1 MKNTLKALAVA
12 SLLMSNS
19 LFADSYAIDTKGSH
33 ASINFKISHLGYS
46 WIYGRFNEFEGNFEF
61 DDANKES
68 SSATVT
74 VKTASLD
81 TNHAERDK
89 HIRSGDFLD
98 ADKFPEATFTSTS
111 YTVEADNTGKLTG
124 DLTLHGVTK
133 PITIDITHI
142 GGGDDPW
149 GGVRQGF
156 SGSAMLTLADYGM
169 TFNLGP
175 ASAQLE
181 LILVF
186 EGVKQ

>member
-1 MKNTLKALAVA
+1 MKTVIKALTVA
-12 SLLMSNS
+12 TLLASNT
-19 LFADSYAIDTKGSH
+19 LFADSYVIDTKGSH
-33 ASINFKISHLGYS
+33 ASVNFKISHLGYS
-46 WIYGRFNEFEGNFEF
+46 WVYGSFNEFEGSFEF
-61 DDANKES
+61 DEANKEK
-68 SSATVT
+68 SSAS
-74 VKTASLD
+74 VKINTASVD

-89 HIRSGDFLD
+89 HVRSGDFLD
-98 ADKFPEATFTSTS
+98 TEKFPEATFTSTS
-111 YTVEADNTGKLTG
+111 YASDGDNTGKLIG

-133 PITIDITHI
+133 PITIDVTHI

-169 TFNLGP
+169 TFNIGP

-181 LILVF
+181 LILSV